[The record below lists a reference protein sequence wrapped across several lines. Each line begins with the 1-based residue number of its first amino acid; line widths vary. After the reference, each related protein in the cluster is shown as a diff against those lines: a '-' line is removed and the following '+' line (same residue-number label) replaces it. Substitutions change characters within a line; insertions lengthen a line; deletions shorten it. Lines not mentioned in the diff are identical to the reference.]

1 MTENSFREKA
11 KAFYAKVRGIKHI
24 EIILA
29 LFVAAVILII
39 YLAVS
44 AGSTKTVDENQAGA
58 ATGGSLIA
66 ETENRLKTIL
76 SEIEG
81 AGSVSVLITYE
92 STSETVY
99 AMTTNTSENSSSS
112 NGGGSNMS
120 TITQTPVVVTNNGKS
135 ELIVVKELMPK
146 ILGVVVVAE
155 GASNIKTRLALL
167 SATATALNV
176 DADLIEIFTKK

>member
-1 MTENSFREKA
+1 MTENSFKEKA

-29 LFVAAVILII
+29 LFVAAVILVI

-44 AGSTKTVDENQAGA
+44 AGSAKTTDENPTA

-66 ETENRLKTIL
+66 ETENRLKNIL
-76 SEIEG
+76 GEIEG

-120 TITQTPVVVTNNGKS
+120 TVTQTPVVVTNNGKS

>member
-1 MTENSFREKA
+1 MTENSFKEKA
-11 KAFYAKVRGIKHI
+11 KAFYAKIRGIKHI

-44 AGSTKTVDENQAGA
+44 AGSAKTPDENQTT
-58 ATGGSLIA
+58 ATGSSLIA

-76 SEIEG
+76 GEIEG

-99 AMTTNTSENSSSS
+99 AMTTNTSQNSSSS

-120 TITQTPVVVTNNGKS
+120 TVTQTPVVVTNNGKS

-167 SATATALNV
+167 SATSTALNV

>member
-1 MTENSFREKA
+1 MTENSFKEKA

-29 LFVAAVILII
+29 LFVAAVILIV
-39 YLAVS
+39 YLSVS
-44 AGSTKTVDENQAGA
+44 AGSTKTTDENTAT

-66 ETENRLKTIL
+66 ETENRLKNIL
-76 SEIEG
+76 GEIEG

>member
-1 MTENSFREKA
+1 MEKSFKEKA
-11 KAFYAKVRGIKHI
+11 KAFYAKLRGIKHI
-24 EIILA
+24 EIILS
-29 LFVAAVILII
+29 LTVAAIILVI

-44 AGSTKTVDENQAGA
+44 AGSDKTDEAKVQADA
-58 ATGGSLIA
+58 GGSLIA

-76 SEIEG
+76 GEIEG

-92 STSETVY
+92 STVETVY
-99 AMTTNTSENSSSS
+99 AMTTNTTENSSSS
-112 NGGGSNMS
+112 QSGGSNMS
-120 TITQTPVVVTNNGKS
+120 TVTKTPVVVSNNGKS

-176 DADLIEIFTKK
+176 DADLIEIFTKN